1 VATPA
6 RASAAPADERVWL
19 TRAVVVLV
27 SPRAVFAALRDD
39 SDGAVRAR
47 GEAVLAL
54 VLLAGIASVL
64 WTPRIG
70 HMLDDRFVQ
79 WDALLIAVVVFFGG
93 SIYGIAAYWLGGL
106 VLHAAVSPFRLSS
119 SYRQARHVLAFAA
132 APVALSLFVVWPL
145 RLALYGEDVFRAGG
159 SDRGAGNAVFV
170 GLELL
175 LVAWALGLLVLGLA
189 TIRSNASSSSAGIS

>member
-1 VATPA
+1 MSA
-6 RASAAPADERVWL
+6 RAEPRVFDEWGWLRRAPL
-19 TRAVVVLV
+19 VLV
-27 SPRAVFAALRDD
+27 SPRMVLEGLRDD
-39 SDGAVRAR
+39 SDEAAR
-47 GEAVLAL
+47 TRSEAVLAL
-54 VLLAGIASVL
+54 VLLSGIASVL

-106 VLHAAVSPFRLSS
+106 VLHAAVSPFRLSR

-132 APVALSLFVVWPL
+132 APVALSLFLVWPV
-145 RLALYGEDVFRAGG
+145 RLAVYGEDVFRAGG

-175 LVAWALGLLVLGLA
+175 LVAWALGLLMLGLA